1 MSLAT
6 RCPECGTT
14 FKVVR
19 DQLRISDGWVR
30 CGRCSHVF
38 DGTEHLHDTEAV
50 APDGGPAATVDDV
63 SRGPALPSP
72 EASAPSAFVGDDAEP
87 ASTAS
92 DAAPAPET
100 PRPVATPTLADI
112 DFFNDALSRLQR
124 GAPSFDDDA
133 PAPTSVPTVITDHIP
148 QPPRT
153 QPVTLEAPSLGWP
166 SFTGYAP
173 TTPVPVIAFPADDAP
188 TSSSAAPQAIDT
200 WSRLPSL
207 HLGDVPRR
215 AEAPVPAAV
224 PDTDDAQFQKA
235 LRRARVKSAK
245 IARSRAKARDSQPAA
260 VVMTASE
267 PVEPPPA
274 ASELPVAAARRR
286 VSRAGD
292 VPHRRGFR
300 PGWPWRMLSVV
311 ALLGLVAQMLYQE
324 RSAIVARQPSWRPA
338 FASACEVLGCQLAA
352 LQRIADITID
362 GASFVREKGGEGYQL
377 SFTLRNRADLPLAM
391 PAVELS
397 LIDLQERTVVRRVL
411 RPADYGAPAVIA
423 ARGERTALLPMALV
437 GGDAAALPRVAG
449 FHLDAFYP

>member
-38 DGTEHLHDTEAV
+38 DGTEHLHDTDATALDM
-50 APDGGPAATVDDV
+50 AP
-63 SRGPALPSP
+63 P
-72 EASAPSAFVGDDAEP
+72 EALRAG
-87 ASTAS
+87 
-92 DAAPAPET
+92 
-100 PRPVATPTLADI
+100 TPTIADI
-112 DFFNDALSRLQR
+112 DFFNDTLLRLQT
-124 GAPSFDDDA
+124 GTPSIGDGEGDRL
-133 PAPTSVPTVITDHIP
+133 SVPMVITDHIP

-153 QPVTLEAPSLGWP
+153 QPVTLEAPALGWP
-166 SFTGYAP
+166 SFSGYAS
-173 TTPVPVIAFPADDAP
+173 TTTVPVIEFPADEA
-188 TSSSAAPQAIDT
+188 TASSSAVRQPIDT

-207 HLGDVPRR
+207 HLGDMPQR
-215 AEAPVPAAV
+215 AEASAPDAV
-224 PDTDDAQFQKA
+224 PDAAPDAEDVHFQKA

-245 IARSRAKARDSQPAA
+245 IARSRAKGRDSEPAA

-267 PVEPPPA
+267 PVEPPQA
-274 ASELPVAAARRR
+274 APELPVATARRR
-286 VSRAGD
+286 VARAGD
-292 VPHRRGFR
+292 APRRRGFR
-300 PGWPWRMLSVV
+300 PGWPWRTLSVV

-338 FASACEVLGCQLAA
+338 FAGACEVLGCQLAA

-362 GASFVREKGGEGYQL
+362 GASFAREKGGEGYQL

-411 RPADYGAPAVIA
+411 RPVDYGAPAVIA
-423 ARGERTALLPMALV
+423 ARGERTALLPMTLV
-437 GGDAAALPRVAG
+437 GGDVAALPRVAG